1 MRQNLFFTSIL
12 ALAIGFTSCG
22 DDDEESCSNDE
33 ICEETEITVCCE
45 SSSNCTYTVNGTEYD
60 NEDDAIDAASC
71 PASAFP
77 NGDKSSVREAIQSLT
92 ARAKANI

>member
-1 MRQNLFFTSIL
+1 MKQNLFLTSIL

-33 ICEETEITVCCE
+33 ICEETSITVCCE
-45 SSSNCTYTVNGTEYD
+45 SQSQCTYTVNGTEYD
-60 NEDDAIDAASC
+60 NEEDAIENASC
-71 PASAFP
+71 PASASP
-77 NGDKSSVREAIQSLT
+77 NDDKSEVREAIRSLT